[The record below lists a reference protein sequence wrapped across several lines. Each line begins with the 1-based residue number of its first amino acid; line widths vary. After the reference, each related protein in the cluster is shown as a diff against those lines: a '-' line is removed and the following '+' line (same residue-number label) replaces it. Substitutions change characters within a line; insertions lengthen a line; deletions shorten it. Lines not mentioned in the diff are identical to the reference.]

1 MQASTVSLES
11 AVLIYSSKGACLQLA
26 GKMPVYRFILLFF
39 SLFSRGAGRL
49 IVGGYAI
56 SLTLR
61 RLGTLRGF
69 TIHGLTHFWVLATDF
84 RL

>member
-1 MQASTVSLES
+1 MPSGSREDASAE
-11 AVLIYSSKGACLQLA
+11 IY
-26 GKMPVYRFILLFF
+26 ILTIK
-39 SLFSRGAGRL
+39 SHVRGAGRL

-61 RLGTLRGF
+61 KLGTLRGF
-69 TIHGLTHFWVLATDF
+69 TIHGLTTFWVLPTDY

>member
-11 AVLIYSSKGACLQLA
+11 AVLIYSSKGACLLVA
-26 GKMPVYRFILLFF
+26 GRMPTLEEWSVTIK
-39 SLFSRGAGRL
+39 SHARGAGRL
-49 IVGGYAI
+49 IVEGYAI

-61 RLGTLRGF
+61 KLGTLRGF
-69 TIHGLTHFWVLATDF
+69 TIHGLTHFRVLPTDF